1 MSKSIANWNLY
12 IKKDNQP
19 FNERAKDCIRYIRMT
34 KYLIS
39 RHRFKRA
46 LCILSGADILEQYSN
61 RTLTK
66 NRTLGKRHYIDAE
79 KCGSNQI
86 SSQIKEM
93 NTTLKQ
99 LFTTLNGINSKIDSL
114 QKQISDRTTQ

>member
-19 FNERAKDCIRYIRMT
+19 FNERTKDYIRYIRMT

-46 LCILSGADILEQYSN
+46 LRILSGADILEQYSN

-79 KCGSNQI
+79 KYGSNQI
-86 SSQIKEM
+86 SSQTKEM
-93 NTTLKQ
+93 T
-99 LFTTLNGINSKIDSL
+99 TTLNGINSKIDSL